1 MRIVGIELVDSLK
14 VEVVVGRNILGLLGK
29 FLANRGYGKAF
40 LVYDR
45 RLPREFI
52 EEVVGGLKKAKLE
65 LCTVAVEGGEHL
77 KTVDTVVTLWKK
89 MFDFRLSRGDM
100 VIGFGG
106 GTLTD
111 TVGFAAATYMRGID
125 WTVIPTTL
133 LAMADAAIGG
143 KTSVNFGAKNLVGA
157 YHHPKLVVE
166 DVKLVKTL
174 SWEDYVSGLAEVVKH
189 ALLSSREFYQW
200 LAENIEALRKK
211 DLDAVEEAI
220 TKSVEYKLSIVSRD
234 YRETKGLR
242 MLLNLGHTIGH
253 AIERALDYQIR
264 HGHAISIGLIAEL
277 WASHKLLGLPV
288 EKIGEVATLLQSLGL
303 PTTPPREASLDRVLD
318 FIRLDKKR
326 RGDKLVL
333 PLLEDIG
340 KPKLVTLDLDEAL
353 QLLGW
358 AYKRSLSGA
367 KP

>member
-1 MRIVGIELVDSLK
+1 MRTVRAEIVDSLE
-14 VEVVVGRNILGLLGK
+14 VEVVVGRNILGSLGRLL
-29 FLANRGYGKAF
+29 ADRGYGKTL
-40 LVYDR
+40 LVYDH
-45 RLPREFI
+45 RLPRERI
-52 EEVVGGLKKAKLE
+52 EELVGGLEEAGLRF
-65 LCTVAVEGGEHL
+65 CTLAVEGGEHL
-77 KTVDTVVTLWKK
+77 KTVDTVVGLWKE
-89 MFDFRLSRGDM
+89 MLGFELSRGDI
-100 VIGFGG
+100 VVGFGG

-125 WTVIPTTL
+125 WATLPTTL

-143 KTSVNFGAKNLVGA
+143 KTGVNFEAKNIIGA

-166 DVKLVKTL
+166 DVRLVETL
-174 SWEDYVSGLAEVVKH
+174 PWEDYASGLAEVVKH
-189 ALLSSREFYQW
+189 ALLASREFYQW
-200 LAENIEALRKK
+200 LEENVEGLRKR
-211 DLDAVEEAI
+211 DLDAVEEAV
-220 TKSVEYKLSIVSRD
+220 TRSVEYKLSIVSRD

-242 MLLNLGHTIGH
+242 MLLNLGHTTGH

-264 HGHAISIGLIAEL
+264 HGHAVSIGLIAEL
-277 WASHKLLGLPV
+277 WASHKLLGFPA

-303 PTTPPREASLDRVLD
+303 PTIPPKEASLDRVLG

-340 KPKLVTLDLDEAL
+340 KPMLVTLDLGEAL
-353 QLLGW
+353 KLLQW